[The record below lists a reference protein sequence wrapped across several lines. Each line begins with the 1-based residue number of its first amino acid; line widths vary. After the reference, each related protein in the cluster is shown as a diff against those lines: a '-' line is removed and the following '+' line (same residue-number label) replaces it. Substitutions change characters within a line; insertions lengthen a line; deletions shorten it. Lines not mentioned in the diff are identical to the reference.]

1 VVQGA
6 SCEQISTGD
15 DSGTS
20 NRAEGDSL
28 YVAWFEADCS
38 ASGNV
43 KAFSIGAAPV
53 KREGSIGLDEV
64 VM

>member
-6 SCEQISTGD
+6 SCEQIPTGD

-20 NRAEGDSL
+20 NHAERDSL

-43 KAFSIGAAPV
+43 KALSIGAAPIE
-53 KREGSIGLDEV
+53 REGSIGFDEV